1 MKDLRIIAN
10 EMGQDVT
17 EEDLN
22 DMIKRGDQDG
32 DGRVSQEEFFN
43 MMSNLG
49 A

>member
-1 MKDLRIIAN
+1 
-10 EMGQDVT
+10 MGQDLS
-17 EEDLN
+17 EEDLR

-43 MMSNLG
+43 LMNSLG